1 MNLPVEDSGTV
12 REREQKLRCV
22 ADNRRSRHASGISI
36 VHSQRTTASEAWC
49 CVESV
54 LQDLKLRV
62 PNSYSETL
70 PLQDPNRE
78 GVQRS
83 TAGLNRW
90 GNHILLGC
98 SWQKG
103 LHRQHIYV
111 YQGDKGLWE
120 TVPPRRLGVEDQGED
135 DQLDVRSEF
144 RENLVKRSDR
154 SSEVG
159 VAWGLGVKLSNTN
172 EMASRKRLKNV
183 ERKLRRNKD
192 LKI

>member
-1 MNLPVEDSGTV
+1 MSTNYDVLLTTGEAGTLQGLVLSTLNKLPQV
-12 REREQKLRCV
+12 RHDVVLKVFYRTSSKEYPTHT
-22 ADNRRSRHASGISI
+22 RRRYPY
-36 VHSQRTTASEAWC
+36 
-49 CVESV
+49 
-54 LQDLKLRV
+54 K
-62 PNSYSETL
+62 
-70 PLQDPNRE
+70 DPNRE

-120 TVPPRRLGVEDQGED
+120 TVPPTRLGVEDQGED
-135 DQLDVRSEF
+135 DQLEVCSEF
-144 RENLVKRSDR
+144 RENLVKRSDWW
-154 SSEVG
+154 SEVG